1 MSTYK
6 FRGAIITGIAPEVS
20 GQVCYFV
27 TIGVAIAS
35 ICLLLAPSAP
45 GETKAILGS
54 VYYPLASAMA
64 CRVYRA
70 VLLGIITERPV
81 NTIEIS
87 SAKIQYGSDDE
98 ITKSEPDVPAN
109 LPIGVAAEMG
119 RQVETPDECFAFVS
133 LPAVAITL
141 SEMRKDSGT
150 NLN

>member
-20 GQVCYFV
+20 GQVCYLSVAYSVALLRLTNPYISV

-35 ICLLLAPSAP
+35 ICLLAPSAP

-54 VYYPLASAMA
+54 VYFPLASAMA

-87 SAKIQYGSDDE
+87 TALRAAAKIQDGSDDDV
-98 ITKSEPDVPAN
+98 TKVEPDVPLN
-109 LPIGVAAEMG
+109 FSIGVA
-119 RQVETPDECFAFVS
+119 V
-133 LPAVAITL
+133 
-141 SEMRKDSGT
+141 
-150 NLN
+150 